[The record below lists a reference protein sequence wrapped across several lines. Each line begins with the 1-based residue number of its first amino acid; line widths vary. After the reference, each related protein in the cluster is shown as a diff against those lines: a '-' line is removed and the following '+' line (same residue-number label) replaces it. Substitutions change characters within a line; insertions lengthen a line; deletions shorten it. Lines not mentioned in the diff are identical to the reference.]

1 MREKRRGREGTKGF
15 QSSTTLHCTNNT
27 QRVCVCVGSDSR
39 MFPAWWQPH
48 TRATAAQH
56 SLRTLYIEGDQEE
69 EELRLSRR
77 TALSQRGKG
86 CVNFLS
92 FFALSV
98 CETQQ
103 TKNQNNTHFPLL
115 LCSFLFFFLPSFSS
129 SSLPLLLPLP
139 FSLPLLL
146 PLLFLFSLKQG
157 KWTLGGLAGWLVVV
171 ATKEKETG
179 GRWIARK

>member
-115 LCSFLFFFLPSFSS
+115 LCSFLFFFFFFLFFLFSLFSS
-129 SSLPLLLPLP
+129 SSL
-139 FSLPLLL
+139 FSFLFLF
-146 PLLFLFSLKQG
+146 LFLFSFLFSSSSSSLPFLFA
-157 KWTLGGLAGWLVVV
+157 WLG
-171 ATKEKETG
+171 
-179 GRWIARK
+179 